1 MMHQDPLFT
10 RVSAMLVAVT
20 AIPAEQIRPE
30 STLRVDLAMD
40 SVSSL
45 EMLGMLSEEFGVD
58 VELEETE
65 GLDTVAQVVA
75 LIRDRTVA
83 HA

>member
-1 MMHQDPLFT
+1 MMQPDPLFT
-10 RVSAMLVAVT
+10 RVSALLVQVT
-20 AIPAEQIRPE
+20 AIPAEHIRPE

-45 EMLGMLSEEFGVD
+45 EMLGMLSEEFGLE

-65 GLDTVAQVVA
+65 NLETVAQIVA

>member
-1 MMHQDPLFT
+1 MMHQDPLFD
-10 RVSAMLVAVT
+10 RVSTMLVAVT

-45 EMLGMLSEEFGVD
+45 EMLGMLSEEFGVE

-65 GLDTVAQVVA
+65 GLETVAQVVA